1 MRQAAIFFTESCR
14 ITNFSDRVDS
24 AALTARQPRAR
35 AHQILT
41 VT

>member
-1 MRQAAIFFTESCR
+1 MRQADIFFTEVAPL
-14 ITNFSDRVDS
+14 TNLSDRVDS

>member
-24 AALTARQPRAR
+24 AALTARQPRAHAR
-35 AHQILT
+35 
-41 VT
+41 

>member
-1 MRQAAIFFTESCR
+1 MRQAAIFLTESCR